1 MGFVSEKEVYV
12 CPEIEIIEFEF
23 EESIAAS
30 GESESKGAAF
40 FDELW
45 D

>member
-1 MGFVSEKEVYV
+1 MLHIEELKGYES
-12 CPEIEIIEFEF
+12 PEIEIIEFEF

-30 GESESKGAAF
+30 GDSEGAALF
-40 FDELW
+40 ELW